1 MKLNVFLM
9 FLGQITLYLGN
20 IKVKRINLKLNNG
33 KSGRFSGI
41 KFIRILPNLKNN

>member
-9 FLGQITLYLGN
+9 FLGQITLYLSN
-20 IKVKRINLKLNNG
+20 IEVKRINLKLNNG
-33 KSGRFSGI
+33 KSGRSSGL